1 MDQPTS
7 ETPGKSP
14 EVVMAADTRS
24 PEAARPR
31 RSRLPIILGTI
42 GALAGLG
49 ALGTTIWFSA
59 QGEREILRLSTE
71 LAQLRVSL
79 DLYARSQP
87 TAAAGPTSEELT
99 ALADRLTA
107 LEEAQTAAVTLPP
120 IAPASTP
127 AVTATGEDCLPVGMR
142 LLVAMGDKYQICGQ
156 PASVE
161 VGMIDNGYMTLVDGT
176 TIPSGGSMPLP
187 NSACTIGVT
196 SGGDEGLTGY
206 AEIRVS
212 C

>member
-1 MDQPTS
+1 MWRPAVDQPTS
-7 ETPGKSP
+7 ETPSKSP
-14 EVVMAADTRS
+14 EVVMASDARS

-31 RSRLPIILGTI
+31 RSRLPVILATI

-87 TAAAGPTSEELT
+87 AAAAGPTSEELT

-107 LEEAQTAAVTLPP
+107 LEEA
-120 IAPASTP
+120 
-127 AVTATGEDCLPVGMR
+127 
-142 LLVAMGDKYQICGQ
+142 
-156 PASVE
+156 
-161 VGMIDNGYMTLVDGT
+161 
-176 TIPSGGSMPLP
+176 
-187 NSACTIGVT
+187 
-196 SGGDEGLTGY
+196 
-206 AEIRVS
+206 
-212 C
+212 